1 MTPKITGLRVR
12 AAVVPRPRPL
22 IFHTAKFT
30 QSPLLLLD
38 LETDAGVTGRA
49 YLFCYHDEAVAPLVA
64 MTRNM
69 EPLLKGMDLAP
80 LAINRKIWSSFRYLG
95 LQGIAA
101 MVLSVIDMAAWDALA
116 QSAGLPLAR
125 LLGGEIKPLA
135 TYDSTGL
142 GGPESVAREARELA
156 DAGFG
161 TIKIKLGYASGHDD
175 LAVIRA
181 IGEAAPGMKLMV
193 DYNQRL
199 SNVEAQVRMALLEP
213 ENLLWIEEPLD
224 FNDLDGHAV
233 LARDFRTP
241 VQMGENWWCV
251 QDMAKAIKAG
261 ATDCAMLDVGRIG
274 GVTGWLQ
281 CASLA
286 EAHNLPLSSHFF
298 PEISAQLMC
307 VSPTAHW
314 LEFLEWAS
322 PILTEPVSQRN
333 GQLTPSSKPGS
344 GVEWDESAVSRY
356 EIDVRG

>member
-30 QSPLLLLD
+30 RSPLLLLD
-38 LETDAGVTGRA
+38 LETDAGVTGCA
-49 YLFCYHDEAVAPLVA
+49 YLFCYHDEAVAPLVS

-69 EPLLKGMDLAP
+69 EPLLKGMELAP
-80 LAINRKIWSSFRYLG
+80 LAINHKIWSSFRYLG
-95 LQGIAA
+95 MQGI
-101 MVLSVIDMAAWDALA
+101 
-116 QSAGLPLAR
+116 AGLPLAR
-125 LLGGEIKPLA
+125 LLGGAVKPLA

-161 TIKIKLGYASGHDD
+161 TIKIKLGYASIDDD

-181 IGEAAPGMKLMV
+181 IGAEVPGMKLMV
-193 DYNQRL
+193 DYNMRL
-199 SNVEAQVRMALLEP
+199 SNVEAAVRMAALEP
-213 ENLLWIEEPLD
+213 EGLLWIEEPLD
-224 FNDLDGHAV
+224 SGDLDGHAI

-241 VQMGENWWCV
+241 IQMGENWWNV
-251 QDMAKAIKAG
+251 QDMARAVKAQ
-261 ATDCAMLDVGRIG
+261 ATDCVMLDIGRIG

-281 CASLA
+281 CAALA
-286 EAHNLPLSSHFF
+286 EAHGLPLSSHFF

-307 VSPTAHW
+307 VTPTAHW

-322 PILTEPVSQRN
+322 PILTEPVSATK
-333 GQLTPSSKPGS
+333 GVLVPSSKPGS
-344 GVEWDESAVSRY
+344 GAEWDEAAVARY
-356 EIDVRG
+356 EIAI